1 MLKRKA
7 ELSFQRTAEKCLH
20 VPLIMTDHAL
30 LLLINLMIIM
40 LQSGKMDKNAG
51 RTKLDQI
58 RSLILHSEKV
68 LKMSFTQLV
77 SSTSPIGILMPK
89 RRTRVSMMV
98 RDQAHLMHVLLLVQ
112 SLASVVVAILKFTFG
127 KETISKQQSSIT
139 EKDSSEPFNGLT
151 ASFTL
156 VVKMVALR

>member
-1 MLKRKA
+1 LA
-7 ELSFQRTAEKCLH
+7 
-20 VPLIMTDHAL
+20 
-30 LLLINLMIIM
+30 
-40 LQSGKMDKNAG
+40 
-51 RTKLDQI
+51 
-58 RSLILHSEKV
+58 
-68 LKMSFTQLV
+68 
-77 SSTSPIGILMPK
+77 IGILMPK